1 MQSPEASEQLLDCKG
16 LGKIIIR
23 SGIEPV
29 DTVIDTS
36 KRRQNKDRHGMPA
49 PAKRSHQIQPLAI
62 GKAAIQN
69 QNIVRPVP
77 RKGFSIA
84 DGADMI
90 GKHIAPTQGFK
101 KRARHFG
108 FILKKQD
115 TQ

>member
-1 MQSPEASEQLLDCKG
+1 MINTSE
-16 LGKIIIR
+16 
-23 SGIEPV
+23 
-29 DTVIDTS
+29 
-36 KRRQNKDRHGMPA
+36 RRQNKDGHGMSA
-49 PAKRSHQIQPLAI
+49 PAKRSHEVKPLAI

-77 RKGFSIA
+77 RKGVSVA

-90 GKHIAPTQGFK
+90 SKHIAPAQGFE

-115 TQ
+115 SQ